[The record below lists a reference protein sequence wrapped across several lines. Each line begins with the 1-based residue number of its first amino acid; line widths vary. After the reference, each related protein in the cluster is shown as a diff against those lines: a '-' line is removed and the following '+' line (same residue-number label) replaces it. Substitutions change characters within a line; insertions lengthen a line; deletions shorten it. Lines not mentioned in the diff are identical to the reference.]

1 MSASEKKFKRT
12 LPRREATAFLRAM
25 ADVLE
30 GKCDHLPHMLA
41 DIPLPVTKLEIKGKA
56 RENGWVFKAKL
67 KSEAPFEGGTVRRS
81 GQQDSPSTLSA
92 SGLPAGYKSL
102 KRSVKTSFNA
112 IGNAIKNQTRPAPGV
127 MSAFLAGAEEMLT
140 FRGNAYGE
148 PHYAS
153 FRQACRELG
162 EAYEAD
168 NWEALRSRYAALVQ
182 MKKDCHKIY
191 KGHTRDHPVVPPPAD

>member
-1 MSASEKKFKRT
+1 MPASEKKFKRT
-12 LPRREATAFLRAM
+12 LPRREAAACLRAM

-30 GKCDHLPHMLA
+30 GKCDHLPQMPA

-56 RENGWVFKAKL
+56 RGSGWVFKAKL
-67 KSEAPFEGGTVRRS
+67 TSDELSEGGTLRRAEQ
-81 GQQDSPSTLSA
+81 GDSPPTLSA
-92 SGLPAGYKSL
+92 SGPPADYKSL

-127 MSAFLAGAEEMLT
+127 MSAFLAEAEEMLT
-140 FRGNAYGE
+140 FTGNAYGE

-191 KGHTRDHPVVPPPAD
+191 KGHTREHPVIPPPAD